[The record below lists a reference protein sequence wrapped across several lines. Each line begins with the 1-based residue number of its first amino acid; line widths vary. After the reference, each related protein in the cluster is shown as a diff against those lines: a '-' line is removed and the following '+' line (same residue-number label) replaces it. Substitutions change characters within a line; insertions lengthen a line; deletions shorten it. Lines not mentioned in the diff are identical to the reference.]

1 MEKILNNQKNDIG
14 FRKKRQTEI
23 DNLYGDTFLKSAF
36 GECFR
41 GLIEDIAKNYSVLS
55 KDILISKEGVEV
67 DVLIPSRMAECL
79 QIALN
84 YSKQASRKFWKW
96 NLIPTMVCLC
106 SSINTKN

>member
-14 FRKKRQTEI
+14 FRKKRQTDI
-23 DNLYGDTFLKSAF
+23 DNLYGDTFLQSAF

-41 GLIEDIAKNYSVLS
+41 GLIENIAKNYSVLS

-84 YSKQASRKFWKW
+84 YSKQASRKFRKW